1 MLGTQR
7 VPAFDARR
15 AEQGLRVEV
24 WAGRDEFVLRVDGE
38 ADLATAPVLGRALVL
53 ASHESQPRVVL
64 DVSNL
69 RFIDAH
75 CLGVIN
81 NARCL
86 LREHDRD
93 LVIRSAPPMVRHLLT
108 ICDMGALIEATDWCR
123 SNENSSKLAMTE
135 PA

>member
-1 MLGTQR
+1 MSGMER
-7 VPAFDARR
+7 VSGFDART

-38 ADLATAPVLGRALVL
+38 ADLATAPVLGRALVF

-64 DVSNL
+64 DVSDL

-81 NARCL
+81 HARYL
-86 LREHDRD
+86 LHEHDRD
-93 LVIRSAPPMVRHLLT
+93 LVIRSAPPMVHRLLT
-108 ICDMGALIEATDWCR
+108 ICDMGALMEDTHAVR
-123 SNENSSKLAMTE
+123 VAE